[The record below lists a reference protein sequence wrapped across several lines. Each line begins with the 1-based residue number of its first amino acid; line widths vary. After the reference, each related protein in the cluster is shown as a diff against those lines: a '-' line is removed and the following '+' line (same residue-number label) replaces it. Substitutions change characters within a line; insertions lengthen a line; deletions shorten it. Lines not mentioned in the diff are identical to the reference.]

1 MKKQAD
7 FRRNHMLTRWIIT
20 GGIVVMI
27 PVLCSFILFLVN
39 KKVLEQKM
47 AQVNGFIVED
57 IRHNIDDRLKE
68 IINIANSIYL
78 DIDFSEARLNTD
90 EELLFRSR
98 IASCFQKLQTY
109 GIANAEAD
117 VLIYL
122 PKKDFLLTT
131 AAGDSFRAGQ
141 YGVDGRKSEL
151 PQLWQE
157 KPDLCGAEF
166 HRA

>member
-98 IASCFQKLQTY
+98 IASCFQKLQT
-109 GIANAEAD
+109 
-117 VLIYL
+117 
-122 PKKDFLLTT
+122 
-131 AAGDSFRAGQ
+131 
-141 YGVDGRKSEL
+141 
-151 PQLWQE
+151 
-157 KPDLCGAEF
+157 
-166 HRA
+166 